1 MKGDK
6 EYFDNYF
13 CISELLIEKDL
24 LVDKLWEGKNDTGYL
39 ASAHYQARSAIN
51 TLNSLI
57 LDEEKR
63 LSRIISQAES
73 QGTVFSFESF
83 ARRLDL
89 SGFEKRLMLFFL
101 HLDLFCSGS
110 VGFPR
115 RKLALILDCEETPMS
130 RAKTLLDLF
139 PGSILYKKGI
149 LSEIDVGDSEVRLA
163 ERMRD
168 ALRKLMSGQ
177 ETDLPVPE
185 EIGEE
190 VENAGVI
197 YAPEYGMED
206 VFLPG
211 QVKEQ
216 VLLHLNTHGR
226 LSDLGVMDKVRR
238 GRGLCMLFYGPPGT
252 GKSMLSHAVARHLG
266 KKVLQAST
274 AQIKSHWVGR
284 TDKNIAALFKTAKD
298 KNYVLCLDEVD
309 SLLFERSEA
318 SRSWEISQANTF
330 LEEVERFDGVLVMTT
345 NLEGRLDPA
354 IERRVALRVRFDA
367 PDNCMR
373 ETIWQNQ
380 IPSTVKRGEDINWAC
395 LGMQYSFTGGYIKN
409 AVMSA
414 LRHML
419 SRESQVLEMKDL
431 VFGAE
436 SEKKGLLR
444 NSTKAPMG
452 FAARG

>member
-1 MKGDK
+1 MKNDQ

-24 LVDKLWEGKNDTGYL
+24 LLDKLWEGKNDTGYL
-39 ASAHYQARSAIN
+39 ASAHYQARNAIN

-63 LSRIISQAES
+63 LSHIIRKAES

-83 ARRLDL
+83 TRKMEL
-89 SGFEKRLMLFFL
+89 SDFEKRLMLFFL

-115 RKLALILDCEETPMS
+115 RKLALILDCEETAVS
-130 RAKTLLDLF
+130 RARTLLDLF
-139 PGSILYKKGI
+139 PGSALYKKNI
-149 LSEIDVGDSEVRLA
+149 LSAIEIGGSEVRLA
-163 ERMRD
+163 ESMRD
-168 ALRKLMSGQ
+168 ALRKLVSGQ
-177 ETDLPVPE
+177 EADLVITETARE
-185 EIGEE
+185 EIEA
-190 VENAGVI
+190 AGVVCE
-197 YAPEYGMED
+197 PEYGMED
-206 VFLPG
+206 VSLPG
-211 QVKEQ
+211 QIKEQ
-216 VLLHLNTHGR
+216 VLMHLNTHGR
-226 LSDLGVMDKVRR
+226 LASLGVMDKVRR

-252 GKSMLSHAVARHLG
+252 GKSMLSHAIARHLG
-266 KKVLQAST
+266 KKVLQASP
-274 AQIKSHWVGR
+274 AQIKDRWVGQ
-284 TDKNIAALFKTAKD
+284 TDKNIAALFKVAKE

-309 SLLFERSEA
+309 TLLFERSEA
-318 SRSWEISQANTF
+318 SRSWEISQTNTF

-367 PDNCMR
+367 PDHCVR
-373 ETIWQNQ
+373 ETIWQKQ
-380 IPSTVKRGEDINWAC
+380 IPSTVKCGEDINWAR

-419 SRESQVLEMKDL
+419 SRESQVLEMEDL
-431 VFGAE
+431 VYGAE
-436 SEKKGLLR
+436 SEMKGLLR
-444 NSTKAPMG
+444 SSAKAPMG
-452 FAARG
+452 FATRG